1 MKALGSIAGA
11 KRCGPGPFGPLEI
24 TCLYFMNL
32 LDKQEAR
39 KITILGISKVTGSL
53 VINNVH
59 MTSTSY
65 LMLSVYGCGMC
76 ICNTFFK

>member
-39 KITILGISKVTGSL
+39 KITTLGISKVTGSL

-59 MTSTSY
+59 DINK
-65 LMLSVYGCGMC
+65 LSNAIC
-76 ICNTFFK
+76 IWVWDVHL